1 MIYFLST
8 LFLRYRIV
16 SASAWNSI
24 RFSVSPLHY
33 CFHLSR
39 KALLTSGVRFTLFFL
54 FPQSLSQSRTSEFE
68 LFSIMPEIIIFTDVS
83 ISMVSPREML
93 TRAVYCSVYWVNQAK
108 YHPIYVPPY
117 TISSRKKARY
127 LCLGDIHKLR

>member
-108 YHPIYVPPY
+108 YHNICATVYHFF
-117 TISSRKKARY
+117 SKKST
-127 LCLGDIHKLR
+127 LSLLGGHS